1 MLTFDGLCLLLG
13 SVSLFN
19 SGQGRRDSTPS
30 LGGGGGKGRG
40 VGGRGGLTGGYKYPP
55 EPDDH
60 TVSQL
65 ETDGS
70 ALAAGHLATLA
81 P

>member
-1 MLTFDGLCLLLG
+1 MPYAGIRQPVQQWPG
-13 SVSLFN
+13 EE
-19 SGQGRRDSTPS
+19 GQHAKP
-30 LGGGGGKGRG
+30 GGGGKGKG
-40 VGGRGGLTGGYKYPP
+40 QGGGGRGELTGGYKYPP

-70 ALAAGHLATLA
+70 ALAGHLATLA